1 MDGGGDQPTKDL
13 PVIYIR
19 DLSGGMNFSTSQ
31 ESIEDN
37 ECWWMEGLMPVG
49 PGNLQTSAGSS
60 HTATTG
66 ITGEAGAPSFEYTF
80 LLNGVAWVFLVWKNS
95 GNGWIG
101 QIFGAYTKIFVGTL
115 TSGKTAACQWDK
127 TGLLIVDPTAGYFD
141 YGVSTPGVLT
151 ALSNSVQSV
160 TVTTSGN
167 GYNAAPTVN
176 FGGPGAGAAATA
188 YLGVLNFVINAGGA
202 GYTVGD
208 LVMIPKF
215 IGLANPLLTVATVA
229 AGAITGLTLTSQ
241 GLVSIPLGAPTALLT
256 VSGAGAG
263 ATVTPNWGVVSIVVT
278 ARGTGYTAAPAITLT
293 LGGPPV
299 LQGTAIANVS
309 GSLVG
314 NAIAAYA
321 GRAWIASGRSVIF
334 SDAGSYPSFVG
345 SGSSFNIPDQTLA
358 FNINA
363 LWVANNYLYIFGDS
377 SVDVLSNV
385 SITSQGIATFSR
397 VNVSPAIGTNMPE
410 SIFSYYRSVFF
421 ANSTGFYALSGA
433 SVDKISDR
441 LDLLFTM
448 IDFTQPICGCT
459 VTINNILCAAFL
471 VKYTDTLTRY
481 SLGTAQTA
489 LCIYFNGRWFLSR
502 QTEAGSS
509 TPLVFGVMD
518 SAISITTG
526 KTNIYGYTSTQANV
540 YFLFNDPAA
549 LCYTL
554 ITKLYDMGK
563 PMHSK
568 QVINFATGFYSGASG
583 NFNDAYRVFS
593 DTTALVPVMTPGLTA
608 PALYS
613 RFYRPTYSTD
623 DSKYVGIWVFG
634 NFTNTNSLLRY
645 EWFALQWK
653 ITNPWQ

>member
-1 MDGGGDQPTKDL
+1 MDADQQGKDL

-19 DLSGGMNFSTSQ
+19 DLSGGVNFSTSQ

-37 ECWWMEGLMPVG
+37 EAWWMEGLMPIG
-49 PGNLQTSAGSS
+49 PGNLQTTAGAS
-60 HTATTG
+60 HAASTG
-66 ITGEAGAPSFEYTF
+66 ITGQTGAPSFEYTF
-80 LLNGVAWVFLVWKNS
+80 LSNGFPYVFLVWKNS
-95 GNGWIG
+95 GDGYIG
-101 QIFGAYTKIFVGTL
+101 AVTGALTKVFVGTL

-141 YGVSTPGVLT
+141 YGVSVAATLT

-160 TVTTSGN
+160 TVNTSGN
-167 GYNAAPTVN
+167 GYAFAPTVG

-188 YLGVLNFVINAGGA
+188 YIGVMNLVINAAGG

-208 LVMIPKF
+208 RLIIPKF
-215 IGLANPLLTVATVA
+215 A
-229 AGAITGLTLTSQ
+229 GLTNPELVVTTVGGGGTLTGVSITSQ
-241 GLVSIPLGAPTALLT
+241 GLVGVPLGAPTAVINIT
-256 VSGAGAG
+256 GSGAG

-278 ARGTGYTAAPAITLT
+278 ARGTGYTAPPAVTLT
-293 LGGPPV
+293 AGGPPV
-299 LQGTAIANVS
+299 LQGTATANVS

-321 GRAWIASGRSVIF
+321 GRAWIANGRTVTF
-334 SDAGSYPSFVG
+334 TDAGAYASFVG

-358 FNINA
+358 YNINA
-363 LWVANNYLYIFGDS
+363 LWVANNYLYIFGDT

-421 ANSTGFYALSGA
+421 ANATGFYALSGA
-433 SVDKISDR
+433 SVDKISDK
-441 LDLLFTM
+441 LDLLFTI

-471 VKYTDTLTRY
+471 VKFTDTITRY
-481 SLGTAQTA
+481 TLGSNQTM
-489 LCIYFNGRWFLSR
+489 LCLYFKGRWFFSR
-502 QTEAGSS
+502 QTEDSA

-518 SAISITTG
+518 SAIDVTTG
-526 KTNIYGYTSTQANV
+526 KTNIYAFTTTPANV
-540 YFLFNDPAA
+540 YNLFNVAA
-549 LCYTL
+549 HVFYVL

-568 QVINFATGFYSGASG
+568 QVLNIAAGFTNIPAGVYNDGFQLFTDNGAS
-583 NFNDAYRVFS
+583 NLINPNI
-593 DTTALVPVMTPGLTA
+593 TTTQMYNV
-608 PALYS
+608 
-613 RFYRPTYSTD
+613 FYRPTFTPD
-623 DSKYVGIWVFG
+623 NSKYVSLFLS
-634 NFTNTNSLLRY
+634 NTSTNTALVTRY

-653 ITNPWQ
+653 VTNPWQ